1 MSNKKE
7 IVVKKRFVISR
18 GLLGKGVTVGV
29 TVKFTD
35 KKGDTYEYDHDEVY
49 ATNQEKLLSMACFNE
64 YGNYTKTNG
73 LPSWAK

>member
-18 GLLGKGVTVGV
+18 GLLGKGVTV
-29 TVKFTD
+29 KFTD
-35 KKGDTYEYDHDEVY
+35 KKGDSYEYDHDEVY
-49 ATNQEKLLSMACFNE
+49 AANQEKLLSMACFNE

>member
-1 MSNKKE
+1 MSAKKN
-7 IVVKKRFVISR
+7 VVTKKRFVISK
-18 GLLGKGVTVGV
+18 GMLGKGM

-35 KKGDTYEYDHDEVY
+35 KKGDSYEYDHDEVF
-49 ATNQEKLLSMACFNE
+49 ALNQERLLSMPCFNE

>member
-18 GLLGKGVTVGV
+18 GLLGKGVTV
-29 TVKFTD
+29 KFTD
-35 KKGDTYEYDHDEVY
+35 KKGDSYEYDHDEVY
-49 ATNQEKLLSMACFNE
+49 ATNQEKLLSMPCFNE

>member
-1 MSNKKE
+1 MSAKKN
-7 IVVKKRFVISR
+7 VVTKKGFVISK
-18 GLLGKGVTVGV
+18 GMLGKGM

-35 KKGDTYEYDHDEVY
+35 QKGDSYEYDHDEVF
-49 ATNQEKLLSMACFNE
+49 ALNQERLLSMPCFNE